1 MYVNAYFKLLRESQ
15 YVVFDMDQGNLL
27 IIFLWTILK
36 FADWEFEYK
45 LAIRFVYLAKLVF
58 FVE

>member
-1 MYVNAYFKLLRESQ
+1 MEREPI
-15 YVVFDMDQGNLL
+15 VFDMDQGDLL

-36 FADWEFEYK
+36 HADWEFEYK
-45 LAIRFVYLAKLVF
+45 VAIRFVYLAKLVF